1 MNNVLKTVGIFT
13 KEFTFAGLKSAH
25 IVLYCKNEGFK
36 EALDIFLITYLNI
49 DETGPE
55 ILKC

>member
-1 MNNVLKTVGIFT
+1 MNNVLKTVKILQNNLHLQDSKALIF
-13 KEFTFAGLKSAH
+13 
-25 IVLYCKNEGFK
+25 LYCKNEGFK

>member
-1 MNNVLKTVGIFT
+1 MNNVLKTVKILQNNLHLQDSKALILFC
-13 KEFTFAGLKSAH
+13 
-25 IVLYCKNEGFK
+25 IVKNEGFK

-49 DETGPE
+49 NETGPE